1 MKQNYRLSAKQN
13 VPENALFD
21 ETTCHIFV
29 EEDGQVIEKKYC
41 SYCHD
46 WHPLSEYYYHKHSFD
61 KLNCWCKPCMKKQH
75 KLHMKE
81 VKSHPNKNKKPTTV
95 TKVDIWVV
103 SVSA

>member
-61 KLNCWCKPCMKKQH
+61 KLNCWCKCCRKERDRNHKREELMKRKNACENE
-75 KLHMKE
+75 L
-81 VKSHPNKNKKPTTV
+81 NKINEQLRLL
-95 TKVDIWVV
+95 
-103 SVSA
+103 